1 MAETTKSPAP
11 RRRTPKQKASAPI
24 KLKLLFCI
32 VDAKKED
39 FYTDVLQSFE
49 VNFQMSFAARGTA
62 NSQILS
68 YFGLSESE
76 KAVLMAVIR
85 DDQEK
90 AALEVLEE
98 KFKTI
103 KNGKGVAFTVS
114 LTSTIGVAMYR
125 FLCNDRT
132 FTEKRDS

>member
-1 MAETTKSPAP
+1 
-11 RRRTPKQKASAPI
+11 
-24 KLKLLFCI
+24 
-32 VDAKKED
+32 
-39 FYTDVLQSFE
+39 
-49 VNFQMSFAARGTA
+49 MSFAARGTA